1 MLTVYF
7 RNGAMSPVDVPLNL
21 RLLQCRLSAVMD
33 RHIPLEHIVR
43 EAGTLVEQFT
53 VLFYGK

>member
-1 MLTVYF
+1 
-7 RNGAMSPVDVPLNL
+7 MSPVDVPLNL